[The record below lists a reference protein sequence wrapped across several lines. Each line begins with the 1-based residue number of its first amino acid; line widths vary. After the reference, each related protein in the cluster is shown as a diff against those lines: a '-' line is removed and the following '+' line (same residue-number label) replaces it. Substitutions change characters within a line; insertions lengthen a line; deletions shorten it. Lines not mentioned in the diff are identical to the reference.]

1 VVLYYGNI
9 ADTRR
14 PDAIAQGSA
23 LGRGGAYG
31 TYNQCLVVYR
41 GVKKMP
47 FEWINEWRAHIDKH
61 VCMATNITATR
72 SLLPALQISNCHNH
86 IDDPDYKPV
95 LFVFLLKNYNGFSGW
110 RLTNSNYTP
119 YPQE

>member
-1 VVLYYGNI
+1 
-9 ADTRR
+9 
-14 PDAIAQGSA
+14 
-23 LGRGGAYG
+23 
-31 TYNQCLVVYR
+31 
-41 GVKKMP
+41 MP

-61 VCMATNITATR
+61 VCMASNITATR

-110 RLTNSNYTP
+110 RLTNSNYTA
-119 YPQE
+119 YPQEQEFLFREGFGIIVLHVDDSVLI